1 MQDFKIWKT
10 IQKAWVILKI
20 KNINGTYFLEIIF
33 WLKNDENLDFIE
45 KKNLKEIIEKF
56 IFNEKEKDFFIK
68 NKWNIFFDYL
78 NFLTTWCWIILIELE
93 QLNWNFYNIF
103 HTILEKIYTFL
114 YKEIIKINIDEIIIN
129 DPQLE
134 KYEKKVEIPYWLEWL
149 NLEEKQKIDDK
160 QTKIEKFYIK
170 DMWWNKNLKIELEKL
185 ISFYKN
191 KEHFK
196 KWDISPPRWIL
207 LYGPPWTWKTLTAK
221 IIANEININFYTL
234 SSWDIISKWLW
245 DSTKNLQTFFKNLQT
260 PCIVF
265 MDEIDSIAPD
275 RDWWKNKKE
284 IHSEQIQVINTLL
297 QEIDGFWEKKD
308 ILFIWATN
316 RIESVDKAFLRA
328 WRLDYKI
335 LVDYPDFEARKE
347 IWKIYLTKAKKKIKY
362 NFLDENINLDILALK
377 SENFTWADIAEAV
390 RRLLNDYAIWSL
402 ISNQVMNI
410 IWSDTTL
417 KWLLYIIWTIKNERF
432 FNKNIT
438 SKKEKLTLNDIWWSK
453 LLKEE
458 LSKIIN
464 QYKNKEL
471 FDEIWVKLPRWIL
484 LYGPPWTWKTL
495 TAKVLAWE
503 IWEIFYSIKATD
515 FLSQWTNASSEN
527 LSKIFDNFE
536 SPSIVFID
544 EIDAIAKNRDKI
556 WYISEEDIKVLNT
569 LLEYID
575 GFWEKKDIL
584 FIWATN
590 RIEALD
596 KAILRAWRFDKK
608 ILVDY
613 PDFEA
618 RKEIWEIYIKKS
630 KTITNKQDIFNKNI
644 DYNLLSK
651 ESINMSW
658 SDIAEII
665 RRVKE
670 IFAIKESQKNIK
682 KTKLLSNDIKTPDIL
697 NILEEYKKE
706 NKINKKDD
714 FKIWFN
720 ILNN

>member
-1 MQDFKIWKT
+1 
-10 IQKAWVILKI
+10 
-20 KNINGTYFLEIIF
+20 
-33 WLKNDENLDFIE
+33 
-45 KKNLKEIIEKF
+45 
-56 IFNEKEKDFFIK
+56 
-68 NKWNIFFDYL
+68 
-78 NFLTTWCWIILIELE
+78 
-93 QLNWNFYNIF
+93 
-103 HTILEKIYTFL
+103 
-114 YKEIIKINIDEIIIN
+114 
-129 DPQLE
+129 
-134 KYEKKVEIPYWLEWL
+134 LEWL
-149 NLEEKQKIDDK
+149 NLEEKQKTDDK

-245 DSTKNLQTFFKNLQT
+245 DSTKNLQTFFKNLKT

-347 IWKIYLTKAKKKIKY
+347 IWEIYLTKAKKKIKY

-720 ILNN
+720 I